1 MNKSPDAIVEAN
13 REELLNRSL
22 VGVEKYNTTL
32 EQSKQR
38 TPEWAQHALEE
49 ALDLANYLQALK
61 QHTAQDRDI
70 YLAMERFMVALRKD
84 FGNLATTTELD
95 EFANLDVML
104 GLVRSRINKDA
115 K

>member
-1 MNKSPDAIVEAN
+1 MKSPDAIVEAN
-13 REELLNRSL
+13 REELLKRSQ
-22 VGVEKYNTTL
+22 VGLEKYNTTIAG
-32 EQSKQR
+32 SHQR

-61 QHTAQDRDI
+61 QHTAVDRDV

-84 FGNLATTTELD
+84 FGNLSTTTDLD
-95 EFANLDVML
+95 EFAGIDDML
-104 GLVRSRINKDA
+104 LLIRSRINKEA